1 MEGSLNHF
9 INLPVQR
16 PFSQKLFSHSCQ
28 VLHGLPLGLPLKG
41 EGKIFRI
48 NMYVLVKNITL
59 LNDLSIIKDCKAS
72 YRGKIVAY

>member
-1 MEGSLNHF
+1 MEGSLNYS

-41 EGKIFRI
+41 EGKIFLI
-48 NMYVLVKNITL
+48 NMYVLVKNIPL
-59 LNDLSIIKDCKAS
+59 LWLII
-72 YRGKIVAY
+72 YP